1 MKQVWFLFCFGGF
14 FFLFVFFFEG
24 GQGARTGSCV
34 TQTDLAS
41 NSLIENDLELQ
52 ILLLPVPE
60 CSGCRLGAPCKFYV
74 VLALGPRAS
83 CRLGK
88 HTISP
93 PASAQGCLYSFSF
106 FPTLEMIETS
116 GGCRDLGPLKDLSF

>member
-1 MKQVWFLFCFGGF
+1 M
-14 FFLFVFFFEG
+14 
-24 GQGARTGSCV
+24 
-34 TQTDLAS
+34 TQTGLAS

-52 ILLLPVPE
+52 ILLPPDPE

-88 HTISP
+88 HTTSP
-93 PASAQGCLYSFSF
+93 PASAQGSLYSFSF

-116 GGCRDLGPLKDLSF
+116 GGCRDLGPLKDFPF